1 MLGNLLRWL
10 LGDESRAGAA
20 GANDPWSRTFR
31 GWDV

>member
-10 LGDESRAGAA
+10 LGDGGTRQAGAA
-20 GANDPWSRTFR
+20 DPWSRTFR